1 MLGTGQRLFTHLHN
15 HSHYSLLDGM
25 SHIDRLVARAV
36 ELGQESIAITDHG
49 NLYGAIEFY
58 STAKEAGVKP
68 IIGVEG
74 YVASNKHTD
83 RDPNDRFPF
92 HLTILARNETGYR
105 NLLQLVSKSHL
116 DGFYYRPRM
125 DRELLE
131 MHSDGLIVLS
141 GCPSGEMAKMITSDR
156 MDEAREVAEWYR
168 GVFGD
173 HYYFELM
180 SHDGVEQLPQINST
194 LIELSSETGIPL
206 VATNDSHYVY
216 REDQPLQDLLLCIQT
231 NSTVDD
237 PKRMKFDG
245 DSFYIKSEA
254 EMAELW
260 PDNPEAIANTQRIAD
275 SCDLTIE
282 FGRSRLPRYPTP
294 DSQTSIEY
302 VTELCEVG
310 LARRYPNVTEKIEER
325 LAYELSVIDKTGFA
339 DYFLAAND
347 IADFAHDSGILMG
360 VRGSAAASVVLYT
373 LGVTDIDP
381 IETGLVFERF
391 LNLER
396 REMPDIDFD
405 FQDDRRG
412 EVIKWVAGR
421 YGEGHVAQIVTFGTM
436 GAKAAV
442 RDVGRA
448 MGMDYGEVDEVA
460 KLIPSRLGTTLASAL
475 AETPDL
481 VRLVESN
488 DRYRALLD
496 SARGLEGTVRHAS
509 THAAAVV
516 ITENPLTDVVPL
528 QRATSGEEGAI
539 PATMY
544 SMGPVAKLGL
554 LKMDFLG
561 LTNLTILDKAIKLIK
576 ERQGKSLSLDEIPLD
591 DRPTFDMLGEAETFG
606 VFQLESDGMRRYV
619 KELKPTSVADI
630 SAMIAL
636 YRPGPMEHIPTFI
649 DSKHGRREITYPHE
663 DLKAILEETY
673 GIIVYQDQVLL
684 IAQAFGGY
692 TLGEADMLRKSMG
705 KKDPEIM
712 AAEREKFVGGARAK
726 GYSEELATTI
736 FELIEPFAG
745 YAFNKAHSASYAM
758 IAYWT
763 AFLKANYRVEYMVA
777 LLDAASG
784 NPERLAAAVREARRL
799 GIKVFGPDVN
809 LGGVGFSAGGQGEE
823 VESVRF
829 GMAAVKNVGPGAVQ
843 PIIDERRTGG
853 PFKSIEDLCKRV
865 KFHGMNRRTLE
876 SLMKVGTFDPLA
888 SRAALLESVD
898 RILALIQ
905 REAKLRDSGQATMFD
920 LLGDEV
926 PTPAPDLGISSQ
938 DEVNE
943 SESILW
949 ERDLLGVEITESAFT
964 REMQANADHFIV
976 FASQVTG
983 DRNGEKVGLLGQIRR
998 VRELSTKRGETFLAV
1013 SVGMLDGEIEVV
1025 VWPNVLE
1032 TTRGLWEDGK
1042 FVSVMGQIRER
1053 DGRVS
1058 VSANEVREYKYAGGG
1073 AGTSDSATEEQVEQR
1088 PEEASIEPQV
1098 GRQGSGQ
1105 AEAASDTNSSDPVKS
1120 VAEAAGSSNGSYH
1133 IGVGDGISSNGPGNG
1148 AIAAGANGAAKGSS
1162 SGNGTKKVAVGLIVR
1177 VVETD
1182 HPREDR
1188 YQLEDVVKTL
1198 LNFRGDEAVTLE
1210 IKIAEQTVKMEMPF
1224 VRVRSCPELTD
1235 RLTEMLG
1242 SENVRPLT

>member
-1 MLGTGQRLFTHLHN
+1 MFTHLHN

-25 SHIDRLVARAV
+25 SHIDQLVARAV
-36 ELGQESIAITDHG
+36 ELGQEAIAITDHG

-58 STAKEAGVKP
+58 SAAKEAGIKP

-74 YVASNKHTD
+74 YVASGKHTT

-92 HLTILARNETGYR
+92 HLTILARNEAGYR

-125 DRELLE
+125 DRDLLE
-131 MHSDGLIVLS
+131 KHSDGLIVLS

-173 HYYFELM
+173 HYYLELM
-180 SHDGVEQLPQINST
+180 SHDGVEQLPKINSS
-194 LIELSSETGIPL
+194 LIALSGETGIPL

-237 PKRMKFDG
+237 PKRMKFEG
-245 DSFYIKSEA
+245 DSFYLKSEE
-254 EMAELW
+254 EMAALW

-302 VTELCEVG
+302 VTSLCSEG
-310 LARRYPNVTEKIEER
+310 LARRYPNVTDEIEER
-325 LAYELSVIDKTGFA
+325 LAYELEVIDKTGFA
-339 DYFLAAND
+339 DYFLAAKD
-347 IADFAHDSGILMG
+347 IGDFAHDNGILMG

-412 EVIKWVAGR
+412 EVIKWAAER

-475 AETPDL
+475 DETPDL
-481 VRLVESN
+481 VRLIDSN
-488 DRYRALLD
+488 DRYRALID

-516 ITENPLTDVVPL
+516 ITEDPLTDVVPL

-544 SMGPVAKLGL
+544 SMDPVAKLGL

-561 LTNLTILDKAIKLIK
+561 LTNLTILDRAIKLIK
-576 ERQGKSLSLDEIPLD
+576 ERQDIDLSLDEIPLD
-591 DRPTFDMLGEAETFG
+591 DQATFEMLGEAETFG

-619 KELKPTSVADI
+619 KDLKPTSVADI

-636 YRPGPMEHIPTFI
+636 YRPGPMEHIPKFI
-649 DSKHGRREITYPHE
+649 DSKHGRQEITYPHE
-663 DLKAILEETY
+663 DLKPILEETY

-692 TLGEADMLRKSMG
+692 TLGEADILRKSMG

-712 AAEREKFVGGARAK
+712 AAEREKFVSGASAK
-726 GYSEELATTI
+726 GYPEELANTM

-784 NPERLAAAVREARRL
+784 NPERLAAAVRETRRL
-799 GIKVFGPDVN
+799 GIRVFGPDVN
-809 LGGVGFSAGGQGEE
+809 LGGVGFSAGAPGNEE
-823 VESVRF
+823 NREEDSVRF

-843 PIIDERRTGG
+843 PIIDERRAAG
-853 PFKSIEDLCKRV
+853 PFKSIEELCKRV
-865 KFHGMNRRTLE
+865 KFQGMNRRTLE
-876 SLMKVGTFDPLA
+876 SLMKVGTFDSLA

-905 REAKLRDSGQATMFD
+905 REAKLRDSGQTTMFD

-926 PTPAPDLGISSQ
+926 PTPAPDLGLTSQ
-938 DEVNE
+938 DDVNE
-943 SESILW
+943 NERILW
-949 ERDLLGVEITESAFT
+949 ERDLLGVEITESAFS
-964 REMQANADHFIV
+964 REMLANAEHFIV

-1025 VWPNVLE
+1025 VWPNVLA
-1032 TTRGLWEDGK
+1032 TTSGLWKDGK

-1058 VSANEVREYKYAGGG
+1058 VSANEVREYRYAGEG
-1073 AGTSDSATEEQVEQR
+1073 ASPSTSAMEEQVEQR
-1088 PEEASIEPQV
+1088 PEEASIEPHA
-1098 GRQGSGQ
+1098 GPGPGQ
-1105 AEAASDTNSSDPVKS
+1105 AAANSDVNSSGP
-1120 VAEAAGSSNGSYH
+1120 ARSSNG
-1133 IGVGDGISSNGPGNG
+1133 
-1148 AIAAGANGAAKGSS
+1148 AANGAYHVGIGNSASSIGESAARVHGLMKGGNSNGDGAKEV
-1162 SGNGTKKVAVGLIVR
+1162 TVGLIVR

-1188 YQLEDVVKTL
+1188 YQLEDLVKTL

-1210 IKIAEQTVKMEMPF
+1210 IKTAADTIKMEMPF
-1224 VRVRSCPELTD
+1224 VHVRSCPELTD

-1242 SENVRPLT
+1242 SENVRPLA